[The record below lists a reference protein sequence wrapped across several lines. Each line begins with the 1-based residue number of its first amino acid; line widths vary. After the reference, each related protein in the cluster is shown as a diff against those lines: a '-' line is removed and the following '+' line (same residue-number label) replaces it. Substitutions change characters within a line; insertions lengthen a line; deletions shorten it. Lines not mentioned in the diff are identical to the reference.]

1 MSLGELRRTSVFRL
15 TLLFSLLL
23 IGSVLLLFGFVY
35 WRTAALLERRFDEQL
50 ASEARE
56 IARTPPEAQAMALDN
71 LIVSDPHEDWRGG
84 LFDKT
89 GQRLSGNINIWPQS
103 VVIDGK
109 SHDIDRRVLGQHR
122 HGDLRGLEIGRAH
135 V

>member
-1 MSLGELRRTSVFRL
+1 MCISAVCGARSMRRARTRPSSRCAAAGGNSMRLGELRRTSVFRL

-50 ASEARE
+50 DSEACE

-89 GQRLSGNINIWPQS
+89 GQRLSGNI
-103 VVIDGK
+103 
-109 SHDIDRRVLGQHR
+109 
-122 HGDLRGLEIGRAH
+122 
-135 V
+135 